1 MNAMQQVKQWAV
13 RLCHVDENSKATDIG
28 LLIIRIAVCVC
39 LIYHHGA
46 EKFYDFDNLAH
57 RPWLDPIGI
66 GVVPSMI
73 FAGFADGICALLV
86 LLGLYS
92 RFASFFCLICLNTVW
107 WLMNHGLQHLL
118 GLPIPPPVARTAQ
131 VVQASAQHIVQ
142 AVHSMPNF
150 MNVPMYILG
159 FLVIF
164 IAGPGR
170 YSFDKT
176 LETRRQKKAQAGA
189 TASAA

>member
-1 MNAMQQVKQWAV
+1 MSAMQQVQQWAV
-13 RLCHVDENSKATDIG
+13 RLWHVDENSKATDIG
-28 LLIIRIAVCVC
+28 LLVLRIAVCVC

-73 FAGFADGICALLV
+73 FAGFTDGICALLV
-86 LLGLYS
+86 LGGLFS
-92 RFASFFCLICLNTVW
+92 RFASFFTLVTLNTVW
-107 WLMNHGLQHLL
+107 WLMDNGLQRLL
-118 GLPIPPPVARTAQ
+118 GLPLPPPAPRPMPM
-131 VVQASAQHIVQ
+131 VQAGAEHVVRV
-142 AVHSMPNF
+142 VHSMPNV

-170 YSFDKT
+170 YSFDKM
-176 LETRRQKKAQAGA
+176 LETRRQKKAA
-189 TASAA
+189 TASAG